1 MGSLKLNTPDEY
13 VRKYISEAHLLD
25 MFYRKSL
32 ENYHQLSDS
41 TPIISAIEKVKKKQL
56 DIDYAQLC
64 NILNLEWLTCLQ
76 EKGSSFNTI
85 SLTKQQDFY
94 EQEKK

>member
-41 TPIISAIEKVKKKQL
+41 TPIISAIEKVKKQL
-56 DIDYAQLC
+56 DIDYANC
-64 NILNLEWLTCLQ
+64 V
-76 EKGSSFNTI
+76 I
-85 SLTKQQDFY
+85 SLIWNGLPAYRRKAAVLTQSA
-94 EQEKK
+94 